1 VTGPTS
7 RGRPRWGIFLGLAAA
22 VVIIDRLTKTWLVG
36 QLDPGESMSVIGDL
50 VRLTF
55 VQNSGALF
63 GLFQDSAV
71 VFGLVSLVVVGAI
84 VWYHGSAG
92 RSTLLSVALGLLLGG
107 AIGNLIDRLTLG
119 YVVDF
124 VDVGLGTLRFY
135 TFNVADA
142 AISTALLLLIVSAFL
157 PAVRPAAGAA
167 DAADAAGEQGPQTGT
182 GAAHD
187 G

>member
-22 VVIIDRLTKTWLVG
+22 VVIIDRVTKSWLVG

-84 VWYHGSAG
+84 VWYHGNAG

-135 TFNVADA
+135 TFNAADA
-142 AISTALLLLIVSAFL
+142 AISTALLLLIISAFL
-157 PAVRPAAGAA
+157 PAVRPAGAGA
-167 DAADAAGEQGPQTGT
+167 EHGPQTGA
-182 GAAHD
+182 GSAHD